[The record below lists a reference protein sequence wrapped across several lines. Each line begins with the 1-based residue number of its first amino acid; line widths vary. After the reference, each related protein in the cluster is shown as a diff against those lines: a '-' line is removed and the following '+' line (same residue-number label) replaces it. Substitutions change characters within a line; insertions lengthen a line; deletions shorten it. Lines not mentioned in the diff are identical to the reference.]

1 MAGRCIFAL
10 LLCLAW
16 RAPARAG
23 AGDVTVPMDSWIYP
37 ALDRLSA
44 MGFIRSQV
52 SGVRPWTRREC
63 ARQVQEAE
71 ARFAQREDTA
81 AAAAAPILKALRREF
96 DPDGEDPAVVL
107 ESVYT
112 RAGVIAGD
120 YLNDSY
126 HFGQTWRNDM
136 GRPFGRGFNAI
147 SGFTAR
153 AGSGRFF
160 GYVRGEFQ
168 RAPALEPYSTDVS
181 NALAWID
188 RIPEPPA
195 RNTAAVDRMR
205 AVEAYAGVRLRG
217 VRIAA
222 GKQTLFWGPGEQAPL
237 SFSTNAEPTY
247 NVKITPDA
255 YRFRGWLRRLGT
267 VRTEFVVGRLGG
279 HRYTSGPWF
288 NAQKVSFKL
297 SEDLEMGFTRWSL
310 LFGESHPIT
319 ARAVFRNFF
328 SFTSPDSPT
337 RFDRN
342 DPGDRKGGFDFRLRL
357 PGPLRDW
364 LTLYSD
370 SYSDDDPSPL
380 AAPRRAA
387 ISPGIWLNRV
397 PWIPKLDLRVES
409 ASTQPLGA
417 TDLGGLFNYYN
428 AQYRS
433 GNTNY
438 GYLLGNPVGRDGR
451 ALEARATYRLSPRD
465 RIEASYRQ
473 QTISSVF
480 LPGGGRQVSGAVAA
494 TLQVGES
501 MWAST
506 NLHYERF
513 RIPLLTGGS
522 YRNNWSGWVQL
533 TWQPGR
539 QFLRALK

>member
-1 MAGRCIFAL
+1 
-10 LLCLAW
+10 
-16 RAPARAG
+16 
-23 AGDVTVPMDSWIYP
+23 MDSWIYP
-37 ALDRLSA
+37 ALDQLSA
-44 MGFIRSQV
+44 MGFLRSQV
-52 SGVRPWTRREC
+52 AGIRPWTRREC
-63 ARQVQEAE
+63 ARQLQEAE

-96 DPDGEDPAVVL
+96 GPDAEDPALVV
-107 ESVYT
+107 ESMYT

-153 AGSGRFF
+153 AGRGRFF

-168 RAPALEPYSTDVS
+168 RAPGLEPYSADIS

-195 RNTAAVDRMR
+195 RDTAAVDRMR
-205 AVEAYAGVRLRG
+205 AVEAYVGVRLRG

-222 GKQTLFWGPGEQAPL
+222 GKQTLFWGPAEQAPL

-247 NVKITPDA
+247 NLKITPDG

-267 VRTEFVVGRLGG
+267 VRTEFAVGSLGG

-297 SEDLEMGFTRWSL
+297 TEDLEMGFTRWSL

-319 ARAVFRNFF
+319 ARAVYRNFF

-370 SYSDDDPSPL
+370 SYADDDPSPL

-397 PWIPKLDLRVES
+397 PWIPKLDLRVEA

-451 ALEARATYRLSPRD
+451 ALEARATYKLSPRD
-465 RIEASYRQ
+465 RVEASYRQ

-480 LPGGGRQVSGAVAA
+480 LPGGGRQVSGALAA

-506 NLHYERF
+506 HVQYEQF